1 MPAALGPRTERSG
14 LSSRARGAYL
24 GLAVGDA
31 LGATLEFMTPREIR
45 AAYGVHDRIRGGG
58 WLHLPRGQVTDDTTM
73 SLALGE
79 AMLAQGDTVDAEGAA
94 RAFDTWMRGKPV
106 DIGNTVRRG
115 LLRYRS
121 SGNPV
126 AVPDE
131 YAAGNGAAMRCL
143 PVALATLGRP
153 VEEVHGATLAQ
164 AWVTHRN
171 ALSDAACVCLVEMLQ
186 LALPGTATLAV
197 LHARARALVE
207 RHAEFEFRRVR
218 RENPSAYVVETLQAV
233 FQALFEAGGF
243 EASLVDVVN
252 RGGDADTTGAIAGML
267 AGAWYG
273 AEAIP
278 RRWLAALDRK
288 VLHACARQAEA
299 LIGLADARC

>member
-1 MPAALGPRTERSG
+1 MLAASGPRTDRSA
-14 LSSRARGAYL
+14 LLSRARGAYL

-45 AAYGVHDRIRGGG
+45 ATYGVHDRIRGGG

-79 AMLAQGDTVDAEGAA
+79 AMPAQGDTVDAEGAA

-115 LLRYRS
+115 LLHYRS
-121 SGNPV
+121 SGNPTV
-126 AVPDE
+126 APDE

-153 VEEVHGATLAQ
+153 TEAVRSATLAQ

-171 ALSDAACVCLVEMLQ
+171 ELSDVACVCLVEMLQ

-197 LHARARALVE
+197 LHTRARALVE
-207 RHAEFEFRRVR
+207 RHAAFEFRRTR

-243 EASLVDVVN
+243 EASVVDVVN
-252 RGGDADTTGAIAGML
+252 RGGDADTTGAITGML

-273 AEAIP
+273 VEAIP
-278 RRWLAALDRK
+278 RRWLAVLDREVK
-288 VLHACARQAEA
+288 RACEQQAEA